1 MPEHP
6 SALPPEASQMY
17 DAGIEAGRLSDGHNK
32 LEQVRVQELMTRHL
46 PASPAVVCDVGG
58 GTGPHALWL
67 AEHGY
72 TVHLL
77 DAMPLHIEQ
86 AMALDTQGKLASAVV
101 GDARQLPYPDG
112 SADAVL
118 LFGPLY
124 HLTEQEDR
132 LHALIEARRVLRPG
146 GVLLAMNVNR
156 FASTFDGLFADG
168 YADPDF
174 MAMADQD
181 LQDGQ
186 HRAPPGKPYF
196 TTTFFHHPDE
206 LMTEI
211 ETSGFEVARLCG
223 VEGIGWTMRDF
234 DAAWE
239 DPVRREWILRVAR
252 RLEAEPTLLGASAH
266 VLAVARR
273 PESR

>member
-1 MPEHP
+1 MPDHP
-6 SALPPEASQMY
+6 SALPLEAAQMY
-17 DAGIEAGRLSDGHNK
+17 NTGTEAARLSDGHNK
-32 LEQVRVQELMTRHL
+32 LEQVRVQEPMARHL
-46 PASPAVVCDVGG
+46 PAAPAVVCDVGG

-67 AEHGY
+67 AEQGY

-86 AMALDTQGKLASAVV
+86 ALALDAQGMLASAVV

-112 SADAVL
+112 SADAIL
-118 LFGPLY
+118 LFGPLH
-124 HLTEQEDR
+124 HLTEQQAR
-132 LHALIEARRVLRPG
+132 LQALIEAQRVLRPG

-156 FASTFDGLFADG
+156 FASTFDGLFAGG

-206 LMTEI
+206 LRSEI
-211 ETSGFEVARLCG
+211 EAAGFQIAQLLG
-223 VEGIGWTMRDF
+223 VEGIGWTMGDF

-266 VLAVARR
+266 VMAVARR
-273 PESR
+273 PDSR

>member
-1 MPEHP
+1 
-6 SALPPEASQMY
+6 MY
-17 DAGIEAGRLSDGHNK
+17 AAGVEAGRLSEGHNR

-46 PASPAVVCDVGG
+46 PASPAVVCDIGG

-86 AMALDTQGKLASAVV
+86 ALDLDSRKTLASAVV
-101 GDARQLPYPDG
+101 GDARQLPYADS

-124 HLTEQEDR
+124 HLTGRADR
-132 LHALIEARRVLRPG
+132 LQALGEALRVLRPG

-156 FASTFDGLFADG
+156 FASTFDGLFAGG

-206 LMTEI
+206 LRTEI
-211 ETSGFEVARLCG
+211 EAAGFEVAQLLG
-223 VEGIGWTMRDF
+223 VEGIGWTMGDF

-239 DPVRREWILRVAR
+239 DPVQREWILRVAR

-266 VLAVARR
+266 VMAVARR
-273 PESR
+273 PDSR

>member
-1 MPEHP
+1 MPAR
-6 SALPPEASQMY
+6 SAALSTEAAQMY
-17 DAGIEAGRLSDGHNK
+17 AAGTEAARLSEGSNR
-32 LEQVRVQELMTRHL
+32 LEHVRVQELMTRFL
-46 PASPAVVCDVGG
+46 PAPPAIVYDIGG

-86 AMALDTQGKLASAVV
+86 ALELDSRKTLASAVV
-101 GDARQLPYPDG
+101 GDARHLPYPET

-124 HLTEQEDR
+124 HLTEQSDR
-132 LHALIEARRVLRPG
+132 FESLREALRVLRPG
-146 GVLLAMNVNR
+146 RVLLAMNVNR
-156 FASTFDGLFADG
+156 FASTFDGLFAGG
-168 YADPDF
+168 YADPEF
-174 MAMADQD
+174 MAMADRD

-206 LMTEI
+206 LRAEI
-211 ETSGFEVARLCG
+211 EAAGFEVAQLLG

-252 RLEAEPTLLGASAH
+252 QLEAEPTLLGASAH
-266 VLAVARR
+266 VMAIARR
-273 PESR
+273 PT

>member
-1 MPEHP
+1 
-6 SALPPEASQMY
+6 LPLEAAQMY
-17 DAGIEAGRLSDGHNK
+17 DAGTEAARLSDGHNK
-32 LEQVRVQELMTRHL
+32 LEQVRVQELMARHL
-46 PASPAVVCDVGG
+46 PTAPAVVCDVGG
-58 GTGPHALWL
+58 GTSPHALWL
-67 AEHGY
+67 AEQGY

-86 AMALDTQGKLASAVV
+86 ALALDAQGMLASAVV

-112 SADAVL
+112 SADAIL
-118 LFGPLY
+118 LFGPPY
-124 HLTEQEDR
+124 HLIEQQAR
-132 LHALIEARRVLRPG
+132 LQTLIEARRVLRPG

-156 FASTFDGLFADG
+156 FASTFDGLFAGG

-206 LMTEI
+206 LRSEI
-211 ETSGFEVARLCG
+211 EAAGFQIAQLLG
-223 VEGIGWTMRDF
+223 VEGIGWTMGDF

-266 VLAVARR
+266 VMAVARR
-273 PESR
+273 PDSR

>member
-1 MPEHP
+1 
-6 SALPPEASQMY
+6 MY
-17 DAGIEAGRLSDGHNK
+17 DSGVEAGRLSDGHNR
-32 LEQVRVQELMTRHL
+32 LEQVRVQELVARFL
-46 PASPAVVCDVGG
+46 PAAPAVVCDIGG

-67 AEHGY
+67 AEQGY

-77 DAMPLHIEQ
+77 NAVPLHIEQ
-86 AMALDTQGKLASAVV
+86 ALELDSRKTLTSAVV
-101 GDARQLPYPDG
+101 GDARYLPYPDG

-124 HLTEQEDR
+124 HLTEQADR
-132 LHALIEARRVLRPG
+132 FQALREALRVLRVG

-156 FASTFDGLFADG
+156 FASTFDGLFAGG

-174 MAMADQD
+174 MTMADQD

-206 LMTEI
+206 LRAEI
-211 ETSGFEVARLCG
+211 KTAGFEVAQLLG

-234 DAAWE
+234 DATWE
-239 DPVRREWILRVAR
+239 DSVRREWILRVAR

-266 VLAVARR
+266 VMAVAQR
-273 PESR
+273 PG